1 MKINRAKQQRQL
13 EIAANEGVA
22 NQWRSKAKWPG
33 NYAAAWRG
41 EVGGG
46 GMKVLELYSSIFGQQ
61 SS

>member
-33 NYAAAWRG
+33 NYAAEG
-41 EVGGG
+41 GGG